1 MCNLSIIGL
10 VCKKFPESFMHAQT
24 EDTRPHF
31 PPPKWPGYEA
41 REEVKR
47 EEVKR
52 RKVKREEVKRVK

>member
-1 MCNLSIIGL
+1 
-10 VCKKFPESFMHAQT
+10 MHAQT

-47 EEVKR
+47 REVVKREEVNREEVKR
-52 RKVKREEVKRVK
+52 RK